1 MWMIEQ
7 IRGANVMPK
16 YHFLN
21 FVASLFLICLAQ
33 NVVGQT
39 YPDRQISL
47 VVPGAASGGMDVI
60 ARALAERLSLS
71 LKQSI
76 IVDNKPGANGNIA
89 ADLVAKSR
97 PDGYTVLLGQ
107 TAQFA
112 INPALYQK
120 IPFDPI
126 KDFVPIVL
134 LAEAPNIIFVASDSP
149 YKTLSDIVKAAQVS
163 SKTLDLAT
171 PGNGTPSHLISEI
184 FQKASGTKFTHIPY
198 KSATAAITDLVGG
211 RVAVMMSSVPS
222 ALGQIKSGKV
232 RPIAVSSA
240 KRIPVL
246 PNVPTIGESGYPGF
260 NMGTWYGLFV
270 PKGTSPSIVN
280 ELNVAANLAINSPV
294 FKEKIFSEGGVV
306 IGGDSKTFVNT
317 VANDFIT
324 WNKIVKESGAM
335 ID

>member
-1 MWMIEQ
+1 MKLKI
-7 IRGANVMPK
+7 IFSHCIGA
-16 YHFLN
+16 
-21 FVASLFLICLAQ
+21 LFLSCLAQ
-33 NVVGQT
+33 NVAGQT

-60 ARALAERLSLS
+60 ARALADRLSLT

-76 IVDNKPGANGNIA
+76 MVDNRPGANGNIA
-89 ADLVAKSR
+89 ADIVAKSK

-126 KDFVPIVL
+126 KDFVPIVM

-149 YKTLSDIVKAAQVS
+149 YKTLSDIVKAAQAS

-171 PGNGTPSHLISEI
+171 PGNGTPSHLISEM
-184 FQKASGTKFTHIPY
+184 FQKASGIKFTHIPY
-198 KSATAAITDLVGG
+198 KGASAAITDLVGG

-222 ALGQIKSGKV
+222 ALGQIKAGKV
-232 RPIAVSSA
+232 RAIAVSSA

-260 NMGTWYGLFV
+260 NVGTWYGLFV
-270 PKGTSPSIVN
+270 PKGTPPNIVN
-280 ELNVAANLAINSPV
+280 DLNAAANLAINTPV
-294 FKEKIFSEGGVV
+294 FKEKIFSEGGIV
-306 IGGDSKTFVNT
+306 IGGDSKTFGNT
-317 VANDFIT
+317 VASDYVA

>member
-1 MWMIEQ
+1 MIFAKCISAVFLSCLVQ
-7 IRGANVMPK
+7 NVM
-16 YHFLN
+16 
-21 FVASLFLICLAQ
+21 
-33 NVVGQT
+33 GQT
-39 YPDRQISL
+39 YPDRQITL

-60 ARALAERLSLS
+60 ARALSERLTAT

-76 IVDNKPGANGNIA
+76 VVDNKPGANGNIA
-89 ADLVAKSR
+89 ADLVAKSK
-97 PDGYTVLLGQ
+97 PDGYTMLIGQ

-126 KDFVPIVL
+126 GDFVPVVM

-149 YKTLSDIVKAAQVS
+149 YKTLSDIVKAAQAS

-171 PGNGTPSHLISEI
+171 PGNGTPSHLISEM
-184 FQKASGTKFTHIPY
+184 FQKASGVKFTHIPY
-198 KSATAAITDLVGG
+198 KGASAAITDLVGG

-222 ALGQIKSGKV
+222 ALGQIKAGKI

-240 KRIPVL
+240 KRIAVL

-260 NMGTWYGLFV
+260 NIGTWYGLFV
-270 PKGTSPSIVN
+270 PKGTPPNIVN
-280 ELNVAANLAINSPV
+280 ALNTAANDAINSTV

-306 IGGDSKTFVNT
+306 IGGDSKTFANT
-317 VANDFIT
+317 VAKDYVA
-324 WNKIVKESGAM
+324 WNKIVKESGAV

>member
-1 MWMIEQ
+1 MIFVKC
-7 IRGANVMPK
+7 IGA
-16 YHFLN
+16 
-21 FVASLFLICLAQ
+21 LFLSLLIQ
-33 NVVGQT
+33 NVVAQN
-39 YPDRQISL
+39 YPDRQITL

-60 ARALAERLSLS
+60 ARALAERLTAT

-76 IVDNKPGANGNIA
+76 VVDNKPGANGNIA
-89 ADLVAKSR
+89 ADIVAKSK
-97 PDGYTVLLGQ
+97 PDGYTMLLGQ

-126 KDFVPIVL
+126 KDFVPIVM

-171 PGNGTPSHLISEI
+171 PGNGTPSHLISEM

-198 KSATAAITDLVGG
+198 KGASAAITDLVGG

-260 NMGTWYGLFV
+260 NIGTWYGLFV
-270 PKGTSPSIVN
+270 PKGTSQSIVN
-280 ELNVAANLAINSPV
+280 ELNAAANLAINSSL
-294 FKEKIFSEGGVV
+294 FKDKIFSEGGVV
-306 IGGDSKTFVNT
+306 IGGDSKTFSNT
-317 VANDFIT
+317 VAADYVT
-324 WNKIVKESGAM
+324 WNRIVKDSGAV

>member
-1 MWMIEQ
+1 MIFAKC
-7 IRGANVMPK
+7 ISAV
-16 YHFLN
+16 FL
-21 FVASLFLICLAQ
+21 SCLVQSVIGQ
-33 NVVGQT
+33 N
-39 YPDRQISL
+39 YPDRQITL

-60 ARALAERLSLS
+60 ARALSERLSAT

-76 IVDNKPGANGNIA
+76 VVDNKPGANGNIA
-89 ADLVAKSR
+89 ADLVAKSK
-97 PDGYTVLLGQ
+97 PDGYTMLIGQ

-126 KDFVPIVL
+126 GDFVPVVM

-149 YKTLSDIVKAAQVS
+149 YKTLSDIVKAAQTS

-171 PGNGTPSHLISEI
+171 PGNGTPSHLISEM
-184 FQKASGTKFTHIPY
+184 FQKASGVKFTHIPY
-198 KSATAAITDLVGG
+198 KGATAAITDLVGG

-240 KRIPVL
+240 KRIAVL

-260 NMGTWYGLFV
+260 NIGTWYGLFV
-270 PKGTSPSIVN
+270 PKGTPPNIVN
-280 ELNVAANLAINSPV
+280 ALNTAANISINSAV

-306 IGGDSKTFVNT
+306 IGGDSKTFANT
-317 VANDFIT
+317 VAKDYVK
-324 WNKIVKESGAM
+324 WNKIVKESGAV

>member
-1 MWMIEQ
+1 MI
-7 IRGANVMPK
+7 IAKCVSAV
-16 YHFLN
+16 FL
-21 FVASLFLICLAQ
+21 SCLVQ
-33 NVVGQT
+33 NTIGQT
-39 YPDRQISL
+39 YPDRQITL

-60 ARALAERLSLS
+60 ARALSERLTVT

-76 IVDNKPGANGNIA
+76 VVDNRPGANGNIA
-89 ADLVAKSR
+89 ADIVAKSK
-97 PDGYTVLLGQ
+97 PDGYTMLIGQ

-126 KDFVPIVL
+126 GDFVPVVM

-149 YKTLSDIVKAAQVS
+149 YKTLSDIVKAAQAS

-171 PGNGTPSHLISEI
+171 PGNGTPSHLISEM
-184 FQKASGTKFTHIPY
+184 FQKASGVKFTHIPY
-198 KSATAAITDLVGG
+198 KGASAAITDLVGG

-240 KRIPVL
+240 KRIAVL

-260 NMGTWYGLFV
+260 NIGTWYGLFV
-270 PKGTSPSIVN
+270 PKGTPPSIVN
-280 ELNVAANLAINSPV
+280 VLNNAANLAINSAV

-306 IGGDSKTFVNT
+306 IGGDSKTFANT
-317 VANDFIT
+317 VAKDYVT
-324 WNKIVKESGAM
+324 WNKIVKESGAV

>member
-1 MWMIEQ
+1 LKLKMIFVKC
-7 IRGANVMPK
+7 IGA
-16 YHFLN
+16 
-21 FVASLFLICLAQ
+21 LFLSLLIQ
-33 NVVGQT
+33 NVVAQN
-39 YPDRQISL
+39 YPDRQITL

-60 ARALAERLSLS
+60 ARALAERLTAT

-76 IVDNKPGANGNIA
+76 VVDNKPGANGNIA
-89 ADLVAKSR
+89 ADIVAKSK
-97 PDGYTVLLGQ
+97 PDGYTMLLGQ

-126 KDFVPIVL
+126 KDFVPIVM

-171 PGNGTPSHLISEI
+171 PGNGTPSHLISEM

-198 KSATAAITDLVGG
+198 KGASAAITDLVGG

-260 NMGTWYGLFV
+260 NIGTWYGLFV
-270 PKGTSPSIVN
+270 PKGTSQSIVN
-280 ELNVAANLAINSPV
+280 ELNAAANLAINSSL
-294 FKEKIFSEGGVV
+294 FKDKIFSEGGVV
-306 IGGDSKTFVNT
+306 IGGDSKTFSNT
-317 VANDFIT
+317 VAADYVT
-324 WNKIVKESGAM
+324 WNRIVKDSGAV

>member
-1 MWMIEQ
+1 MIFT
-7 IRGANVMPK
+7 K
-16 YHFLN
+16 YLSALFL
-21 FVASLFLICLAQ
+21 LFLIQ
-33 NVVGQT
+33 NAVGQS

-60 ARALAERLSLS
+60 ARALAERLTMT

-76 IVDNKPGANGNIA
+76 VVDNRPGANGNIA
-89 ADLVAKSR
+89 ADIVAKSK
-97 PDGYTVLLGQ
+97 PDGYTMLLGQ

-126 KDFVPIVL
+126 KDFVPIVM

-149 YKTLSDIVKAAQVS
+149 YKTLSDIVKAAQAS

-171 PGNGTPSHLISEI
+171 PGNGTPTHLISEM

-198 KSATAAITDLVGG
+198 KGASAAITDLVGG

-240 KRIPVL
+240 KRIAVL

-260 NMGTWYGLFV
+260 NIGTWYGLFV
-270 PKGTSPSIVN
+270 PKGTPPSIVN
-280 ELNVAANLAINSPV
+280 ELNAAANLAINSPL

-306 IGGDSKTFVNT
+306 IGGDSKAFANT
-317 VANDFIT
+317 VATDYVT
-324 WNKIVKESGAM
+324 WNKIVKESGAV

>member
-1 MWMIEQ
+1 MIFAKCISAVFLSCLVQ
-7 IRGANVMPK
+7 NVM
-16 YHFLN
+16 
-21 FVASLFLICLAQ
+21 
-33 NVVGQT
+33 GQT
-39 YPDRQISL
+39 FPDRQITL

-60 ARALAERLSLS
+60 ARALSERLTAT

-76 IVDNKPGANGNIA
+76 VVDNKPGANGNIA
-89 ADLVAKSR
+89 ADLVAKSK
-97 PDGYTVLLGQ
+97 PDGYTMLIGQ

-126 KDFVPIVL
+126 GDFVPVVM

-149 YKTLSDIVKAAQVS
+149 YKTLSDIVKAAQAS

-171 PGNGTPSHLISEI
+171 PGNGTPSHLISEM
-184 FQKASGTKFTHIPY
+184 FQKASGVKFTHIPY
-198 KSATAAITDLVGG
+198 KGASAAITDLVGG

-240 KRIPVL
+240 KRIAVL

-260 NMGTWYGLFV
+260 NIGTWYGLFV
-270 PKGTSPSIVN
+270 PKGTPPSIVN
-280 ELNVAANLAINSPV
+280 ALNSAANVAINSTV

-306 IGGDSKTFVNT
+306 IGGDSKTFANT
-317 VANDFIT
+317 VAKDYVA
-324 WNKIVKESGAM
+324 WNKIVKESGAV

>member
-1 MWMIEQ
+1 MI
-7 IRGANVMPK
+7 
-16 YHFLN
+16 
-21 FVASLFLICLAQ
+21 FVKCISALFLSFLFQ
-33 NVVGQT
+33 NVSGQS
-39 YPDRQISL
+39 YPDRQITL

-60 ARALAERLSLS
+60 ARALAERLSMT

-76 IVDNKPGANGNIA
+76 VVDNKPGANGNIA
-89 ADLVAKSR
+89 ADIVAKSK
-97 PDGYTVLLGQ
+97 PDGYTMLLGQ

-126 KDFVPIVL
+126 KDFVPIVM

-149 YKTLSDIVKAAQVS
+149 YKTLSDIVKAAQAS

-171 PGNGTPSHLISEI
+171 PGNGTPSHLISEM

-198 KSATAAITDLVGG
+198 KGASAAITDLVGG

-260 NMGTWYGLFV
+260 NIGTWYGLFV
-270 PKGTSPSIVN
+270 PRGTSPNIVN
-280 ELNVAANLAINSPV
+280 ELNAAANLAINSPL
-294 FKEKIFSEGGVV
+294 FKDKIFSEGGVV
-306 IGGDSKTFVNT
+306 IGGDSKTFSNT
-317 VANDFIT
+317 VATDYVA
-324 WNKIVKESGAM
+324 WNKIVKESGAV

>member
-1 MWMIEQ
+1 MSKIILAKCISTLFLLSLVQ
-7 IRGANVMPK
+7 NVM
-16 YHFLN
+16 
-21 FVASLFLICLAQ
+21 
-33 NVVGQT
+33 GQT

-60 ARALAERLSLS
+60 ARALAERLSMT

-76 IVDNKPGANGNIA
+76 VVDNKPGANGNIA
-89 ADLVAKSR
+89 ADIVAKSK
-97 PDGYTVLLGQ
+97 PDGYTMLLGQ

-120 IPFDPI
+120 IPFDPL
-126 KDFVPIVL
+126 KDFVPVVM

-149 YKTLSDIVKAAQVS
+149 YKTLSDIVKAAQAAS
-163 SKTLDLAT
+163 PKTLDLAT

-184 FQKASGTKFTHIPY
+184 FQKASGIKFTHVPY
-198 KSATAAITDLVGG
+198 KGASAAITDLIGG

-232 RPIAVSSA
+232 RPIAVSSD
-240 KRIPVL
+240 KRIPIL

-260 NMGTWYGLFV
+260 NVGTWYGLFV
-270 PKGTSPSIVN
+270 PKGTSPNIVN
-280 ELNVAANLAINSPV
+280 EINAATNLAINSPP

-306 IGGDSKTFVNT
+306 IGGDSKTFSNT
-317 VANDFIT
+317 VASDFVT
-324 WNKIVKESGAM
+324 WNKIVKESGAT

>member
-1 MWMIEQ
+1 MQ
-7 IRGANVMPK
+7 LKLNKTRANFFSILLLM
-16 YHFLN
+16 
-21 FVASLFLICLAQ
+21 CLTQ
-33 NVVGQT
+33 NVFGQT

-60 ARALAERLSLS
+60 ARALSERLSLT

-76 IVDNKPGANGNIA
+76 VVENKPGANGNIA
-89 ADLVAKSR
+89 ADIVAKSK

-126 KDFVPIVL
+126 KDFVPIVM
-134 LAEAPNIIFVASDSP
+134 LAEAPNIIFVANDSP
-149 YKTLSDIVKAAQVS
+149 YKTLSDIVKAAQAS

-184 FQKASGTKFTHIPY
+184 FQKSSGVKFTHIPY
-198 KSATAAITDLVGG
+198 KGAAAAITDLIGG

-222 ALGQIKSGKV
+222 ALGQIKSGTV
-232 RPIAVSSA
+232 RPIAVSSD

-280 ELNVAANLAINSPV
+280 ELNAAANIAINSNV

-306 IGGDSKTFVNT
+306 VGGDSKTFTTT
-317 VANDFIT
+317 VANDYVK
-324 WNKIVKESGAM
+324 WNKIVKDSGAT

>member
-1 MWMIEQ
+1 MKLRI
-7 IRGANVMPK
+7 IFSHCIGA
-16 YHFLN
+16 
-21 FVASLFLICLAQ
+21 LFLSCLAQ
-33 NVVGQT
+33 NVAGQT

-60 ARALAERLSLS
+60 ARALADRLSLT

-76 IVDNKPGANGNIA
+76 MVDNRPGANGNIA
-89 ADLVAKSR
+89 ADIVAKSK

-126 KDFVPIVL
+126 KDFVPIVM

-149 YKTLSDIVKAAQVS
+149 YKTLSDIVKAAQAS

-171 PGNGTPSHLISEI
+171 PGNGTPSHLISEM
-184 FQKASGTKFTHIPY
+184 FQKASGIKFTHIPY
-198 KSATAAITDLVGG
+198 KGASAAITDLVGG

-222 ALGQIKSGKV
+222 ALGQIKAGKV
-232 RPIAVSSA
+232 RAIAVSSA

-260 NMGTWYGLFV
+260 NVGTWYGLFV
-270 PKGTSPSIVN
+270 PKGTPPNIVN
-280 ELNVAANLAINSPV
+280 DLNAAANLAINTPV
-294 FKEKIFSEGGVV
+294 FKEKIFTEGGIV
-306 IGGDSKTFVNT
+306 IGGDSKTFGNT
-317 VANDFIT
+317 VASDYVA

>member
-1 MWMIEQ
+1 MTFAKCIS
-7 IRGANVMPK
+7 AV
-16 YHFLN
+16 FL
-21 FVASLFLICLAQ
+21 SCLVQ
-33 NVVGQT
+33 NVIGQT
-39 YPDRQISL
+39 YPDRQITL

-60 ARALAERLSLS
+60 ARALSERLTAT

-76 IVDNKPGANGNIA
+76 VVDNKPGANGNIA
-89 ADLVAKSR
+89 ADLVAKSK
-97 PDGYTVLLGQ
+97 PDGYTMLIGQ

-126 KDFVPIVL
+126 GDFVPVVM

-149 YKTLSDIVKAAQVS
+149 YKTLSDIVKAAQAS

-171 PGNGTPSHLISEI
+171 PGNGTPSHLISEM
-184 FQKASGTKFTHIPY
+184 FQKASGVKFTHIPY
-198 KSATAAITDLVGG
+198 KGASAAITDLVGG

-260 NMGTWYGLFV
+260 NIGTWYGLFV

-280 ELNVAANLAINSPV
+280 ELNTAANLAINSTI

-306 IGGDSKTFVNT
+306 IGGDSKTFANT
-317 VANDFIT
+317 VAKDYVV
-324 WNKIVKESGAM
+324 WNKIVKESGAV

>member
-1 MWMIEQ
+1 MSKIILAKCISTLFLLSLVQ
-7 IRGANVMPK
+7 NVM
-16 YHFLN
+16 
-21 FVASLFLICLAQ
+21 
-33 NVVGQT
+33 GQT

-60 ARALAERLSLS
+60 ARALAERLSMT

-76 IVDNKPGANGNIA
+76 VVDNKPGANGNIA
-89 ADLVAKSR
+89 ADIVAKSK
-97 PDGYTVLLGQ
+97 PDGYTMLLGQ

-120 IPFDPI
+120 IPFDPL
-126 KDFVPIVL
+126 KDFVPVVM

-149 YKTLSDIVKAAQVS
+149 YKTLSDIVKAAQAAS
-163 SKTLDLAT
+163 PKALDLAT

-184 FQKASGTKFTHIPY
+184 FQKASGIKFTHVPY
-198 KSATAAITDLVGG
+198 KGASAAITDLIGG

-232 RPIAVSSA
+232 RPIAVSSD
-240 KRIPVL
+240 KRIPIL

-260 NMGTWYGLFV
+260 NVGTWYGLFV
-270 PKGTSPSIVN
+270 PKGTSPNIVN
-280 ELNVAANLAINSPV
+280 EINAATNLAINSPP

-306 IGGDSKTFVNT
+306 IGGDSKTFSNT
-317 VANDFIT
+317 VASDFVT
-324 WNKIVKESGAM
+324 WNKIVKESGAT

>member
-1 MWMIEQ
+1 LKLKI
-7 IRGANVMPK
+7 IFSHCIGA
-16 YHFLN
+16 
-21 FVASLFLICLAQ
+21 LFLSCLAQ
-33 NVVGQT
+33 NVAGQT

-60 ARALAERLSLS
+60 ARALADRLSLT

-76 IVDNKPGANGNIA
+76 MVDNRPGANGNIA
-89 ADLVAKSR
+89 ADIVAKSK

-126 KDFVPIVL
+126 KDFVPIVM

-149 YKTLSDIVKAAQVS
+149 YKTLSDIVKAAQAS

-171 PGNGTPSHLISEI
+171 PGNGTPSHLISEM
-184 FQKASGTKFTHIPY
+184 FQKASGIKFTHIPY
-198 KSATAAITDLVGG
+198 KGASAAITDLVGG

-222 ALGQIKSGKV
+222 ALGQIKAGKV
-232 RPIAVSSA
+232 RAIAVSSA

-260 NMGTWYGLFV
+260 NVGTWYGLFV
-270 PKGTSPSIVN
+270 PKGTPPNIVN
-280 ELNVAANLAINSPV
+280 DLNAAANLAINTPV
-294 FKEKIFSEGGVV
+294 FKEKIFSEGGIV
-306 IGGDSKTFVNT
+306 IGGDSKTFGNT
-317 VANDFIT
+317 VASDYVA

>member
-1 MWMIEQ
+1 MI
-7 IRGANVMPK
+7 IAKCVSAV
-16 YHFLN
+16 FL
-21 FVASLFLICLAQ
+21 SCLVQ
-33 NVVGQT
+33 NTIGQT
-39 YPDRQISL
+39 YPDRQITL

-60 ARALAERLSLS
+60 ARALSERLTVT

-76 IVDNKPGANGNIA
+76 VVDNRPGANGNIA
-89 ADLVAKSR
+89 ADIVAKSK
-97 PDGYTVLLGQ
+97 PDGYTMLIGQ

-126 KDFVPIVL
+126 GDFVPVVM

-149 YKTLSDIVKAAQVS
+149 YKTLSDIVKAAQTS

-171 PGNGTPSHLISEI
+171 PGNGTPSHLISEM
-184 FQKASGTKFTHIPY
+184 FQKASGVKFTHIPY
-198 KSATAAITDLVGG
+198 KGASAAITDLVGG

-240 KRIPVL
+240 KRIAVL

-260 NMGTWYGLFV
+260 NIGTWYGLFV
-270 PKGTSPSIVN
+270 PKGTPPSIVN
-280 ELNVAANLAINSPV
+280 ALNNAANLAINSTV

-306 IGGDSKTFVNT
+306 IGGDSKTFANT
-317 VANDFIT
+317 VAKDYVT
-324 WNKIVKESGAM
+324 WNKIVKESGAV

>member
-1 MWMIEQ
+1 M
-7 IRGANVMPK
+7 
-16 YHFLN
+16 
-21 FVASLFLICLAQ
+21 LI
-33 NVVGQT
+33 
-39 YPDRQISL
+39 
-47 VVPGAASGGMDVI
+47 
-60 ARALAERLSLS
+60 
-71 LKQSI
+71 
-76 IVDNKPGANGNIA
+76 
-89 ADLVAKSR
+89 
-97 PDGYTVLLGQ
+97 GQ

-126 KDFVPIVL
+126 GDFVPVVM

-149 YKTLSDIVKAAQVS
+149 YKTLSDIVKAAQAS

-171 PGNGTPSHLISEI
+171 PGNGTPSHLISEM
-184 FQKASGTKFTHIPY
+184 FQKASGVKFTHIPY
-198 KSATAAITDLVGG
+198 KGASAAITDLVGG

-240 KRIPVL
+240 KRIAVL

-260 NMGTWYGLFV
+260 NIGTWYGLFV
-270 PKGTSPSIVN
+270 PKGTPPSIVN
-280 ELNVAANLAINSPV
+280 ALNSAANVAINSTV

-306 IGGDSKTFVNT
+306 IGGDSKTFANT
-317 VANDFIT
+317 VAKDYVA
-324 WNKIVKESGAM
+324 WNKIVKESGAV

>member
-1 MWMIEQ
+1 MI
-7 IRGANVMPK
+7 
-16 YHFLN
+16 
-21 FVASLFLICLAQ
+21 FVKCISALFLSLLIQ
-33 NVVGQT
+33 TVVAQT
-39 YPDRQISL
+39 YPDRQITL

-60 ARALAERLSLS
+60 ARALAERLTAT

-76 IVDNKPGANGNIA
+76 VVDNKPGANGNIA
-89 ADLVAKSR
+89 ADIVAKSK
-97 PDGYTVLLGQ
+97 PDGYTMLLGQ

-126 KDFVPIVL
+126 KDFVPIVM

-149 YKTLSDIVKAAQVS
+149 YKTLSDIVKAAQAS

-171 PGNGTPSHLISEI
+171 PGNGTPSHLISEM

-198 KSATAAITDLVGG
+198 KGASAAITDLVGG

-232 RPIAVSSA
+232 KPIAVSSA

-260 NMGTWYGLFV
+260 NIGTWYGLFV
-270 PKGTSPSIVN
+270 PKGTSQSIVN
-280 ELNVAANLAINSPV
+280 ELNAAANLAINSSL
-294 FKEKIFSEGGVV
+294 FKDKIFSEGGVV
-306 IGGDSKTFVNT
+306 IGGDSKTFSNT
-317 VANDFIT
+317 VAADYVT
-324 WNKIVKESGAM
+324 WNRIVKDSGAV

>member
-1 MWMIEQ
+1 MTFAKCIS
-7 IRGANVMPK
+7 AV
-16 YHFLN
+16 FL
-21 FVASLFLICLAQ
+21 SCLVQ
-33 NVVGQT
+33 NVIGQT
-39 YPDRQISL
+39 YPDRQITL

-60 ARALAERLSLS
+60 ARALSERLTAT

-76 IVDNKPGANGNIA
+76 VVDNKPGANGNIA
-89 ADLVAKSR
+89 ADLVAKSK
-97 PDGYTVLLGQ
+97 PDGYTMLIGQ

-126 KDFVPIVL
+126 GDFVPVVM

-149 YKTLSDIVKAAQVS
+149 YKTLSDIVKAAQAS

-171 PGNGTPSHLISEI
+171 PGNGTPSHLISEM
-184 FQKASGTKFTHIPY
+184 FQKASGVKFTHIPY
-198 KSATAAITDLVGG
+198 KGASAAITDLVGG

-260 NMGTWYGLFV
+260 NIGTWYGLFV
-270 PKGTSPSIVN
+270 PKGTSPTIVN
-280 ELNVAANLAINSPV
+280 ELNTAANLAINSTI

-306 IGGDSKTFVNT
+306 IGGDSKTFANT
-317 VANDFIT
+317 VAKDYVV
-324 WNKIVKESGAM
+324 WNKIVKESGAV

>member
-1 MWMIEQ
+1 MHLKHKI
-7 IRGANVMPK
+7 IFTN
-16 YHFLN
+16 LIS
-21 FVASLFLICLAQ
+21 SLLLLCLAQ
-33 NVVGQT
+33 NVAGQT

-47 VVPGAASGGMDVI
+47 VVPGATSGGMDVI
-60 ARALAERLSLS
+60 ARALAERLAIT

-76 IVDNKPGANGNIA
+76 VVENKPGANGNIA
-89 ADLVAKSR
+89 ADIVAKSK

-126 KDFVPIVL
+126 KDFVPVVM

-149 YKTLSDIVKAAQVS
+149 YKTLSDIVKAAQSS

-198 KSATAAITDLVGG
+198 KGVTAAITDLVGG

-240 KRIPVL
+240 KRIPIL

-260 NMGTWYGLFV
+260 NVGTWYGLFV
-270 PKGTSPSIVN
+270 PKGVSLSVVN
-280 ELNVAANLAINSPV
+280 ELNAAANLAINSPA

-306 IGGDSKTFVNT
+306 VGGDSKTFGNT
-317 VANDFIT
+317 VANDYVV
-324 WNKIVKESGAM
+324 WNRIVKESGAM

>member
-1 MWMIEQ
+1 MTMFSNCIS
-7 IRGANVMPK
+7 A
-16 YHFLN
+16 
-21 FVASLFLICLAQ
+21 LFLSCLVQSALA
-33 NVVGQT
+33 QT

-60 ARALAERLSLS
+60 ARALADRLSLT

-76 IVDNKPGANGNIA
+76 VVDNRPGANGNIA
-89 ADLVAKSR
+89 ADIVAKSK
-97 PDGYTVLLGQ
+97 PDGYTVFLGQ

-126 KDFVPIVL
+126 KDFVPIVM

-149 YKTLSDIVKAAQVS
+149 YKTLSDIVKAAQAS

-171 PGNGTPSHLISEI
+171 PGNGTPSHLISEM
-184 FQKASGTKFTHIPY
+184 FQKASGIKFTHIPY
-198 KSATAAITDLVGG
+198 KGASAAITDLVGG

-232 RPIAVSSA
+232 RAIAVSSA

-260 NMGTWYGLFV
+260 NVGTWYGLFV
-270 PKGTSPSIVN
+270 PKGTPPSIVTD
-280 ELNVAANLAINSPV
+280 LNAAANLAINTSV
-294 FKEKIFSEGGVV
+294 FKEKIFSEGGIV
-306 IGGDSKTFVNT
+306 IGGDSKTFGNT
-317 VANDFIT
+317 VASDYVA

>member
-1 MWMIEQ
+1 MIFAKC
-7 IRGANVMPK
+7 ISAV
-16 YHFLN
+16 FL
-21 FVASLFLICLAQ
+21 SCLVQ
-33 NVVGQT
+33 NAIGQT
-39 YPDRQISL
+39 YPDRQITL

-60 ARALAERLSLS
+60 ARALSERLTAT

-76 IVDNKPGANGNIA
+76 VVDNRPGANGNIA
-89 ADLVAKSR
+89 ADIVAKSK
-97 PDGYTVLLGQ
+97 PDGYTMLIGQ

-126 KDFVPIVL
+126 GDFVPVVM

-149 YKTLSDIVKAAQVS
+149 YKTLADIVKAAQTS

-171 PGNGTPSHLISEI
+171 PGNGTPSHLISEM
-184 FQKASGTKFTHIPY
+184 FQKASGVKFTHIPY
-198 KSATAAITDLVGG
+198 KGASAAITDLVGG

-240 KRIPVL
+240 KRIAVL

-260 NMGTWYGLFV
+260 NIGTWYGLFV
-270 PKGTSPSIVN
+270 PKGTPPSIVN
-280 ELNVAANLAINSPV
+280 ALNTAANISINSTV

-306 IGGDSKTFVNT
+306 IGGDSKTFANT
-317 VANDFIT
+317 VAKDYVT
-324 WNKIVKESGAM
+324 WNKIVKESGAV

>member
-1 MWMIEQ
+1 MTFAKCISAVFLSCLVQ
-7 IRGANVMPK
+7 NVM
-16 YHFLN
+16 
-21 FVASLFLICLAQ
+21 
-33 NVVGQT
+33 GQT
-39 YPDRQISL
+39 YPDRQITL

-60 ARALAERLSLS
+60 ARALSERLTAT

-76 IVDNKPGANGNIA
+76 VVDNKPGANGNIA
-89 ADLVAKSR
+89 ADLVAKSK
-97 PDGYTVLLGQ
+97 PDGYTMLIGQ

-126 KDFVPIVL
+126 GDFVPVVM

-149 YKTLSDIVKAAQVS
+149 FKTLSDIVKAAQAS

-171 PGNGTPSHLISEI
+171 PGNGTPSHLISEM
-184 FQKASGTKFTHIPY
+184 FQKASGVKFTHIPY
-198 KSATAAITDLVGG
+198 KSASAAITDLIGG

-260 NMGTWYGLFV
+260 NIGTWYGLFV

-280 ELNVAANLAINSPV
+280 ELNTAANLAINSTI

-306 IGGDSKTFVNT
+306 IGGDSKTFANT
-317 VANDFIT
+317 VAKDYVV
-324 WNKIVKESGAM
+324 WNKIVKESGAV

>member
-1 MWMIEQ
+1 LK
-7 IRGANVMPK
+7 PK
-16 YHFLN
+16 LIFAKCISAVFL
-21 FVASLFLICLAQ
+21 SFLVQ
-33 NVVGQT
+33 NTIGQT
-39 YPDRQISL
+39 YPDRQITL

-60 ARALAERLSLS
+60 ARALSERLTAT

-76 IVDNKPGANGNIA
+76 VVDNRPGANGNIA
-89 ADLVAKSR
+89 ADLVAKSK
-97 PDGYTVLLGQ
+97 PDGYTMLIGQ

-126 KDFVPIVL
+126 GDFVPVVM

-149 YKTLSDIVKAAQVS
+149 YKTLSDIVKAAQAS

-171 PGNGTPSHLISEI
+171 PGNGTPSHLISEM
-184 FQKASGTKFTHIPY
+184 FQKASGVKFTHIPY
-198 KSATAAITDLVGG
+198 KGASAAITDLVGG

-222 ALGQIKSGKV
+222 ALGQIKAGKI

-240 KRIPVL
+240 KRIAVL

-260 NMGTWYGLFV
+260 NIGTWYGLFV
-270 PKGTSPSIVN
+270 PKGTPPSIVN
-280 ELNVAANLAINSPV
+280 ELNTAANLAINSTV

-306 IGGDSKTFVNT
+306 IGGDSKTFANT
-317 VANDFIT
+317 VAKDYVA
-324 WNKIVKESGAM
+324 WNKIVKESGAV

>member
-1 MWMIEQ
+1 MK
-7 IRGANVMPK
+7 PK
-16 YHFLN
+16 LIFAKCISAVFL
-21 FVASLFLICLAQ
+21 SCLVQ
-33 NVVGQT
+33 NAIGQT
-39 YPDRQISL
+39 YPDRQITL

-60 ARALAERLSLS
+60 ARALSERLTAT

-76 IVDNKPGANGNIA
+76 VVDNKPGANGNIA
-89 ADLVAKSR
+89 ADLVAKSK
-97 PDGYTVLLGQ
+97 PDGYTMLIGQ

-126 KDFVPIVL
+126 GDFVPVVM

-149 YKTLSDIVKAAQVS
+149 YKTLSDIVKAAQAS

-171 PGNGTPSHLISEI
+171 PGNGTPSHLISEM
-184 FQKASGTKFTHIPY
+184 FQKASGVKFTHIPY
-198 KSATAAITDLVGG
+198 KGASAAITDLVGG

-222 ALGQIKSGKV
+222 ALGQIKAGKI

-240 KRIPVL
+240 KRIAVL

-260 NMGTWYGLFV
+260 NIGTWYGLFV
-270 PKGTSPSIVN
+270 PKGTPPSIVN
-280 ELNVAANLAINSPV
+280 ELNTAANLAINSTV

-306 IGGDSKTFVNT
+306 IGGDSKTFANT
-317 VANDFIT
+317 VAKDYVA
-324 WNKIVKESGAM
+324 WNKIVKESGAV

>member
-1 MWMIEQ
+1 MTFAKCIS
-7 IRGANVMPK
+7 AV
-16 YHFLN
+16 FL
-21 FVASLFLICLAQ
+21 SCLVQ
-33 NVVGQT
+33 NVIGQT
-39 YPDRQISL
+39 YPDRQITL

-60 ARALAERLSLS
+60 ARALSERLTAT

-76 IVDNKPGANGNIA
+76 VVDNKPGANGNIA
-89 ADLVAKSR
+89 ADLVAKSK
-97 PDGYTVLLGQ
+97 PDGYTMLIGQ

-126 KDFVPIVL
+126 SDFVPVVM

-149 YKTLSDIVKAAQVS
+149 YKTLSDIVKAAQAS

-171 PGNGTPSHLISEI
+171 PGNGTPSHLISEM
-184 FQKASGTKFTHIPY
+184 FQKASGVKFTHIPY
-198 KSATAAITDLVGG
+198 KGASAAITDLVGG

-222 ALGQIKSGKV
+222 ALGQIKAGKI

-240 KRIPVL
+240 KRIAVL

-260 NMGTWYGLFV
+260 NIGTWYGLFV
-270 PKGTSPSIVN
+270 PKGTPPSIVN
-280 ELNVAANLAINSPV
+280 ELNTAANLAINSTV

-306 IGGDSKTFVNT
+306 IGGDSKTFANT
-317 VANDFIT
+317 VAKDYVA
-324 WNKIVKESGAM
+324 WNKIVKESGAV

>member
-1 MWMIEQ
+1 MIFAKYISAVFLSCLVQ
-7 IRGANVMPK
+7 NVM
-16 YHFLN
+16 
-21 FVASLFLICLAQ
+21 
-33 NVVGQT
+33 GQT
-39 YPDRQISL
+39 YPDRQITL

-60 ARALAERLSLS
+60 ARALSERLTAT

-76 IVDNKPGANGNIA
+76 VVDNKPGANGNIA

-97 PDGYTVLLGQ
+97 PDGYTMLIGQ

-126 KDFVPIVL
+126 RDFVPVVM

-149 YKTLSDIVKAAQVS
+149 YKTLSDIVKAAQAS

-171 PGNGTPSHLISEI
+171 PGNGTPSHLISEM
-184 FQKASGTKFTHIPY
+184 FQKASGVKFTHIPY
-198 KSATAAITDLVGG
+198 KGASAAITDLVGG

-222 ALGQIKSGKV
+222 ALGQIKAGKI

-240 KRIPVL
+240 KRIAVL

-260 NMGTWYGLFV
+260 NIGTWYGLFV
-270 PKGTSPSIVN
+270 PKGTPPSIVN
-280 ELNVAANLAINSPV
+280 ELNTAANLAINSTV

-306 IGGDSKTFVNT
+306 IGGDSKTFANT
-317 VANDFIT
+317 VAKDYVA
-324 WNKIVKESGAM
+324 WNKIVKESGAV

>member
-1 MWMIEQ
+1 MK
-7 IRGANVMPK
+7 PK
-16 YHFLN
+16 LIFAKCISAVFL
-21 FVASLFLICLAQ
+21 SFLVQ
-33 NVVGQT
+33 NTIGQT
-39 YPDRQISL
+39 YPDRQITL

-60 ARALAERLSLS
+60 ARALSERLTAT

-76 IVDNKPGANGNIA
+76 VVDNRPGANGNIA
-89 ADLVAKSR
+89 ADLVAKSK
-97 PDGYTVLLGQ
+97 PDGYTMLIGQ

-126 KDFVPIVL
+126 GDFVPVVM

-149 YKTLSDIVKAAQVS
+149 YKTLSDIVKAAQAS

-171 PGNGTPSHLISEI
+171 PGNGTPSHLISEM
-184 FQKASGTKFTHIPY
+184 FQKASGVKFTHIPY
-198 KSATAAITDLVGG
+198 KGASAAITDLVGG

-222 ALGQIKSGKV
+222 ALGQIKAGKI

-240 KRIPVL
+240 KRIAVL

-260 NMGTWYGLFV
+260 NIGTWYGLFV
-270 PKGTSPSIVN
+270 PKGTPPSIVN
-280 ELNVAANLAINSPV
+280 ELNTAANLAINSTV

-306 IGGDSKTFVNT
+306 IGGDSKTFANT
-317 VANDFIT
+317 VAKDYVA
-324 WNKIVKESGAM
+324 WNKIVKESGAV